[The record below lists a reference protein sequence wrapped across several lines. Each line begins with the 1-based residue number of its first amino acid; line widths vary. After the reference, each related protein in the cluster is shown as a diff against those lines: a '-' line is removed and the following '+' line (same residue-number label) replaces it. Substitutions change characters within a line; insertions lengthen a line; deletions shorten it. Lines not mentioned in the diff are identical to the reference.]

1 MGAQVYMRRKKK
13 HEEHENHERWLV
25 SYADFI
31 TLLFAFF
38 VVMYA
43 ISSINEGKYR
53 VLSESLVSAF
63 TNAPSSSQPVRMEAR
78 VSAGAGTKPIK
89 AAPPRKAEPETDPR
103 IKKQTENMKQ
113 IAQDILKVMAPLIK
127 EGQVKVTQ
135 SLRGVTIE
143 INAAVLFGPGQA
155 VLQGEPVKVLSA
167 VAEVLATAPN
177 KIQVEGHTDDSPI
190 RTPLYPS
197 NWELSTARASSVVR
211 LFAEKGVNAERMVAV
226 GYANNRPLVPNVDNE
241 SRARNRRVTMLI
253 ISEAQDKVKDI
264 PIAGVLPEPA
274 ANTPPP

>member
-1 MGAQVYMRRKKK
+1 MRRKKH
-13 HEEHENHERWLV
+13 HEEHENLERWLV

-43 ISSINEGKYR
+43 ISSLNEGKYR
-53 VLSESLVSAF
+53 VLSDSLVNAF
-63 TNAPSSSQPVRMEAR
+63 KNAPSSQQPVQFDAR
-78 VSAGAGTKPIK
+78 VAAGAGTKPIK
-89 AAPPRKAEPETDPR
+89 AAPSKKGDPEAEAR
-103 IKKQTENMKQ
+103 IRKQTENMKE
-113 IAQDILKVMAPLIK
+113 IAQNLLKVMAPLIK
-127 EGQVKVTQ
+127 EGQVKITQ

-155 VLQGEPVKVLSA
+155 VLEGEPVKVLSA
-167 VAEVLATAPN
+167 VANILSKAPN

-190 RTPLYPS
+190 QTPLYPS

-211 LFAEKGVNAERMVAV
+211 LFAANGVAPDRMVAV
-226 GYANNRPLVPNVDNE
+226 GYADNRPVVPNVDNE

-264 PIAGVLPEPA
+264 PIAGVLPDPA
-274 ANTPPP
+274 LDKPQ

>member
-1 MGAQVYMRRKKK
+1 MRRKKQ

-53 VLSESLVSAF
+53 VLSDSLVNAF
-63 TNAPSSSQPVRMEAR
+63 KNAPSSMQPVEFDAR
-78 VSAGAGTKPIK
+78 LAAGSGTKPIK
-89 AAPPRKAEPETDPR
+89 AAPPKRTDAEIDPR

-113 IAQDILKVMAPLIK
+113 IAQDLLKVMAPLIK

-143 INAAVLFGPGQA
+143 INAAVLFAAGQA
-155 VLQGEPVKVLSA
+155 VLEGEPVKVLSA
-167 VAEVLATAPN
+167 VAEVLAGVPN

-190 RTPLYPS
+190 GTPQYPS

-211 LFAEKGVNAERMVAV
+211 LFAANGVAADRMVAV
-226 GYANNRPLVPNVDNE
+226 GYADNRPVVPNADNE
-241 SRARNRRVTMLI
+241 TRARNRRVTMLI
-253 ISEAQDKVKDI
+253 ISEAQDRVKDI
-264 PIAGVLPEPA
+264 PIAGALPDPA
-274 ANTPPP
+274 GGKLQ

>member
-1 MGAQVYMRRKKK
+1 MAELYMRRKK
-13 HEEHENHERWLV
+13 HQEEHENLERWLV

-43 ISSINEGKYR
+43 ISSVNEGKYR
-53 VLSESLVSAF
+53 VLSDSLINAF
-63 TNAPSSSQPVRMEAR
+63 KNAPSSAQPVQFEAR
-78 VSAGAGTKPIK
+78 VAAGAGTKPIK
-89 AAPPRKAEPETDPR
+89 AASARKGDPEPDPR

-113 IAQDILKVMAPLIK
+113 IAQDILKVMAPLVK

-135 SLRGVTIE
+135 SLRGVTVE
-143 INAAVLFGPGQA
+143 INAAVLFDPGQA
-155 VLQGEPVKVLSA
+155 ILAGEPVKVLTA
-167 VAEVLATAPN
+167 VAEVLAHVPN

-190 RTPLYPS
+190 GTALFPS

-211 LFAEKGVNAERMVAV
+211 LFASNGVAPNRMVAV
-226 GYANNRPLVPNVDNE
+226 GYADNRPVVPNVDAE

-253 ISEAQDKVKDI
+253 ISETQDKVKDI
-264 PIAGVLPEPA
+264 PIAGVLPEPGSGK
-274 ANTPPP
+274 P